1 MNKPNIK
8 PANPN
13 FSSGPTSKRPG
24 WDITALSNALT
35 GRSHRSVE
43 CKARLKE
50 AIDKSKNI
58 LGLPEDYLLGIMP
71 GSNTGA
77 LEAAMWCLLGKT
89 GVDIL
94 AWENFGKD
102 WVIDAISQLK
112 LNNLNIHEED
122 YGKLPDLSKVIFDND
137 VIFTW
142 NGTTSGVKVP
152 NGDWI
157 PDNRKGLT
165 ICDATSA
172 IFGMPIDYKKCDVI
186 TWSWQKILG
195 GEAAHGMIAISPRV
209 VERLESYTPS
219 WPIPKLFRMAEN
231 NKLIKGIFEG
241 NTINTPSMIC
251 VEDIIKLWDLR
262 NDKYAVQV
270 VQHDYKTKIA
280 KKYWGNKNE
289 DYPRKNWSSVIIWN
303 CSHEKHKIL
312 TPNFIQNQ
320 TGAFLHRFNWLNDE
334 EIGNIDKK
342 WNWLAMELS
351 LIHI

>member
-24 WDITALSNALT
+24 WNITALSNALT

-58 LGLPEDYLLGIMP
+58 LGLPENYLLGIMP

-122 YGKLPDLSKVIFDND
+122 YGKLPDLSKVNFDND

-157 PDNRKGLT
+157 PDDRKGLT

-209 VERLESYTPS
+209 VERLESYRTS
-219 WPIPKLFRMAEN
+219 IMKRVEGSKHLFREDSGA
-231 NKLIKGIFEG
+231 IV
-241 NTINTPSMIC
+241 NTDTTGYQDY
-251 VEDIIKLWDLR
+251 VRLR
-262 NDKYAVQV
+262 NA
-270 VQHDYKTKIA
+270 
-280 KKYWGNKNE
+280 
-289 DYPRKNWSSVIIWN
+289 RRL
-303 CSHEKHKIL
+303 EKQELAELKSEL
-312 TPNFIQNQ
+312 S
-320 TGAFLHRFNWLNDE
+320 
-334 EIGNIDKK
+334 EIKS
-342 WNWLAMELS
+342 LLMELTNGPQS
-351 LIHI
+351 NPT